1 MKNLKTKS
9 NLQNGKPGHSIY
21 YMVHFSFMLLL
32 FSIYLLGYLYWNVV
46 LVPRLKNEASNHV
59 AILAQSQKYGLL
71 EALSQAD
78 ESVRGQMLEVMAKQI
93 LQLRNSETDQ
103 PFFLGFQI
111 WHGVNYHTASMNPT
125 WVFGRVD
132 GENSFRVLVT
142 LQESRDLTSY
152 GVAEFFGS
160 DASMRTLMSDL
171 RKSFLI
177 QIIVVTLLLGT
188 VWGVLLRLIL
198 VLQRAKE
205 EAEQSSKAK
214 SSFLANMSHELR
226 TPLNSIIGFTDLML
240 KSKSLSA
247 EDRTNVEIIQRG
259 GDYLLKLI
267 NSVLEISKI
276 ESGMSRLEVSP
287 FDLRRLLEDVDS
299 FLGVRADRKGLVMKF
314 NYVNEIPQYI
324 RGDESKLRQ
333 ILMNLIGNAIKFTQE
348 GHVTIHVRCEGDWAT
363 RPAPAPIT
371 LHFAIEDTGPGIA
384 EEDLVNIFQAFHQAQ
399 KHRSNIEGSGLGLA
413 ISRKFANLMQG
424 DITVQSRLG
433 EGSVFQVHVVTET
446 VSPESVE
453 IPNYINR
460 KVLGIVRTSEEI
472 DEYRILAVDD
482 QMDNRLLLRRILEPL
497 GFTLAEAEDGAQA
510 VQICDA
516 WRPHLIWMDLR
527 MPVMDGFTAMEL
539 IRKKYGKSNPPESPV
554 IVALTA
560 HAFEEDRKEAISRG
574 FDDFIRKP
582 FKEHTLLET
591 IQEFLDVV
599 YIYEDDK
606 ATSVASTGRDKPSL
620 EYLRDNIRLFP
631 EPLRRRLYHCLELGD
646 PEKIEAV
653 IREMDALDAEMGRQL
668 MELARSFAYDSLLRL
683 LENADRR
690 NEG

>member
-1 MKNLKTKS
+1 
-9 NLQNGKPGHSIY
+9 
-21 YMVHFSFMLLL
+21 MVHLSFILLL
-32 FSIYLLGYLYWNVV
+32 FAIYLLGYLYWSVV
-46 LVPRLKNEASNHV
+46 LVPRLENEASNH
-59 AILAQSQKYGLL
+59 AAMLAEAQKYGLV
-71 EALSQAD
+71 EALSAQEDSAREQAL
-78 ESVRGQMLEVMAKQI
+78 GAIAGQI
-93 LQLRNSETDQ
+93 LNLRNPQTDQ

-111 WHGVNYHTASMNPT
+111 WHGANYQTARSSPT
-125 WVFGRVD
+125 WTFGQVD
-132 GENSFRVLVT
+132 GENSFRVFVT
-142 LQESRDLTSY
+142 LQESRDLTSH

-160 DASMRTLMSDL
+160 DAFVRTLMSDL
-171 RKSFLI
+171 RKSFVI
-177 QIIVVTLLLGT
+177 QTVVVTLLLGT
-188 VWGVLLRLIL
+188 VWMVLLRLIV

-205 EAEQSSKAK
+205 QAEQSSKAK

-240 KSKSLSA
+240 KSKSLSE
-247 EDRTNVEIIQRG
+247 EDRTNSEIIQRG

-287 FDLRRLLEDVDS
+287 FDLRRLLEDIDS
-299 FLGVRADRKGLVMKF
+299 FLGMRADRKGLVMKF

-348 GHVTIHVRCEGDWAT
+348 GNITIHVRSEGAWAT
-363 RPAPAPIT
+363 QPAPAPIT
-371 LHFAIEDTGPGIA
+371 LYFAIEDTGPGIA
-384 EEDLVNIFQAFHQAQ
+384 EEDLLNIFHAFHQAQ

-413 ISRKFANLMQG
+413 ISRKFAQLMQG

-433 EGSVFQVHVVTET
+433 EGSVFQVKIVTET
-446 VSPESVE
+446 VAPESVE

-510 VQICDA
+510 VQICDE
-516 WRPHLIWMDLR
+516 WHPHLIWMDLR
-527 MPVMDGFTAMEL
+527 MPVMDGFTAMEA

-582 FKEHTLLET
+582 FKEQTLLET

-599 YIYEDDK
+599 YVYEDDK
-606 ATSVASTGRDKPSL
+606 ATPAVNAGRDKPSL
-620 EYLRDNIRLFP
+620 EYLRENIRLFP

-646 PEKIEAV
+646 PEKIEVV
-653 IREMDALDAEMGRQL
+653 IREMEALDAEMGRQL

-683 LENADRR
+683 LESADRK
-690 NEG
+690 NGG